1 MAVEHP
7 SGEITRCLLEHA
19 RGEADAGDKLVR
31 LVYDDLKRIARRQRW
46 RRGSG
51 LSLNTTGLVHEA
63 YLKLVDRTRTSWNDR
78 NHFFAVAA
86 RAMRQILVDQARLK
100 LRAKRGG
107 GSPHLPLEEQRIATE
122 DPAED
127 LLAVHQALEKLEDLD
142 PRLGRVVEYRFF
154 AGLSGE
160 ETAEVL
166 GVSVRTVERDWVRA
180 RGWLRETMSRTG
192 GGGGDDVASP

>member
-1 MAVEHP
+1 MLDSIGTQNFTMDAQQH
-7 SGEITRCLLEHA
+7 SGEITRCLLDHA
-19 RGEADAGDKLVR
+19 RGDADAGEELIR
-31 LVYDDLKRIARRQRW
+31 LVYADLRRIARRQRW

-78 NHFFAVAA
+78 THFFAVAA
-86 RAMRQILVDQARLK
+86 RAMRQILVDQARHK

-107 GSPHLPLEEQRIATE
+107 GSPHLPLDEQRIAVD
-122 DPAED
+122 DPIED
-127 LLAVHQALEKLEDLD
+127 LLAINEALEKLEIVDS
-142 PRLGRVVEYRFF
+142 RLGKVVECRFF
-154 AGLSGE
+154 AGLTDK

-180 RGWLRETMSRTG
+180 RGWLRETMSR
-192 GGGGDDVASP
+192 